1 MARRQIFRARRSLN
15 FFLFPYLPS
24 SLLPSA
30 GFGEVRQA
38 EHEHPREEIPSEVLC
53 SLQQVCGA
61 GPASALAHDV
71 TQSSENGLLST
82 VRTRR
87 HQPLTTCTR
96 VAAVRWTP
104 TVAAESAL
112 TLPVVVPT
120 ISVARCPE
128 NAKAPEDCS
137 KGALVRTTLGGQ
149 PRVVSHA
156 LSARLIFSQY
166 DLQLPPMVGT
176 YQQKDRLSRAVLR
189 FFCPAGQAQ
198 QRPWMLSARV

>member
-1 MARRQIFRARRSLN
+1 MARLQIFRARCFLN

-71 TQSSENGLLST
+71 TQPSENGLLST

-112 TLPVVVPT
+112 TPPVVVPT
-120 ISVARCPE
+120 ISTARCPE
-128 NAKAPEDCS
+128 NAKAATVD
-137 KGALVRTTLGGQ
+137 
-149 PRVVSHA
+149 A
-156 LSARLIFSQY
+156 LSEGLTLEDAN
-166 DLQLPPMVGT
+166 
-176 YQQKDRLSRAVLR
+176 
-189 FFCPAGQAQ
+189 
-198 QRPWMLSARV
+198 